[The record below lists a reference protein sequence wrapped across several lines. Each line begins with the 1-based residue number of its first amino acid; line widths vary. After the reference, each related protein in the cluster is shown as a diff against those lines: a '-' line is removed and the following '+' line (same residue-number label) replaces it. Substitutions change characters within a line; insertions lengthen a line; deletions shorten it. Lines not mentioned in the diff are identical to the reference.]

1 MGIAGTEV
9 VSIRGLYSIRG
20 VDLSKPLLTLGI
32 SSFSLRS
39 SQAKE
44 ASDIILMDDNFASIV
59 SAIMWGR
66 CVNDAVRKF
75 LQFQLSVNIVA
86 VVVTFVTAVASVEEQ
101 SALTAVQLLW
111 LNLIMDTLA
120 ALALATDPATPALLD
135 RKPDRRTAPL
145 ISTDMWKMIIG
156 QSIYQ
161 MILVMVL
168 HFRGHEILNLGN
180 SADPILDRR
189 QETELS
195 ALVFNTFVFCQL
207 FNQVNCR
214 RLDRKYNFLEG
225 IHKNIWFMLILAIEA
240 GAQVLIMYVGGAAF
254 SVTRLSGRDW
264 GIAIVAGF
272 ISWPLGALIRTI
284 PTKPIDDVLIKLGL
298 MPDPNALPKYN
309 AEGEEEDSKE
319 NDWRKKKKPRIST
332 NLLWEKSLKD

>member
-1 MGIAGTEV
+1 
-9 VSIRGLYSIRG
+9 
-20 VDLSKPLLTLGI
+20 
-32 SSFSLRS
+32 
-39 SQAKE
+39 
-44 ASDIILMDDNFASIV
+44 
-59 SAIMWGR
+59 
-66 CVNDAVRKF
+66 
-75 LQFQLSVNIVA
+75 
-86 VVVTFVTAVASVEEQ
+86 
-101 SALTAVQLLW
+101 
-111 LNLIMDTLA
+111 MDTLA

-319 NDWRKKKKPRIST
+319 KRLEKEEEAKNFNEPALGEVAERLGAFARIRGGRARASSFVFKTRAQRMRDADVHPQSLMALVPALIGASIGGSWAPSNPAPSTIADPTAGDPTVSSVALFQGQEMQLHPETHENDEFKRKLTRNGT
-332 NLLWEKSLKD
+332 Q